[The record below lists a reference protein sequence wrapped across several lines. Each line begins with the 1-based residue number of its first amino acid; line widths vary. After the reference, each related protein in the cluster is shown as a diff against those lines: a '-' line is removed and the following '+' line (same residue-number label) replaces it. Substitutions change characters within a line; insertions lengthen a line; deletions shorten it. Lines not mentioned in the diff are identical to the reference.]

1 MSLLG
6 ENINTLWSSLII
18 EELVRQGIEYFCIS
32 PGSRSTP
39 LVVAAA
45 RNPRAQVI
53 ICYDERGAAYHA
65 LGYAKGSGKPAV
77 LICTSG
83 TAVANYFPAVI
94 EANLDHIPLL
104 ILSSDRPPELLET
117 GANQTI
123 PQRKIFGEHLRWE
136 FGLPCPTY
144 DILPTF
150 VLTTVA
156 QAIHRCNSQP
166 AGPVQLNIM
175 FREPLAPVSAPV
187 PSDYEISLE
196 SWRTSREPFTRY
208 SSKIMTPAENDL
220 IRLTDILN
228 RTSRGWLVLGR
239 MHSLEAIIAAKKLI
253 ELLEWPVFAD
263 INSGLRMGFDH
274 SAMIAH
280 FDLLLLSEQMQKQ
293 CAPQVIVQIGEHI
306 TSKRF
311 LYYIQNHCPKEYI
324 VIQNHPGRIDPA
336 HCVSWRMECDIPGLV
351 HHLDGKLFPRIDIS
365 WRQYLRTR
373 SDQVDA
379 IIEKFV
385 QSRDLKD
392 EISIAR
398 LISQHIPGNSGLFLG
413 NSMPIRDMDF
423 FADGKGPVVRLATQR
438 GASGIDGHIAGAIGF
453 AAGLKK
459 SVILV
464 LGDLAFL
471 HDLNSLSLLKEC
483 RYPVTFVL
491 INNQGGGIF
500 SFLQI
505 ANFNDVFERYF
516 ATPHSYTF
524 AAAAQL
530 FGISYRNP
538 QSSLEFITSLKQS
551 GESAQSSIIEVN
563 TRRDQNK
570 MAHDE
575 LFAKIRE
582 FLQHDRV

>member
-1 MSLLG
+1 MSVLG

-39 LVVAAA
+39 LVVASA
-45 RNPRAQVI
+45 RNPGAQVI

-175 FREPLAPVSAPV
+175 FREPLAPVSTPV

-228 RTSRGWLVLGR
+228 RTSRGWLVLGQ
-239 MHSLEAIIAAKKLI
+239 MHSLEAIHAAKKLI

-293 CAPQVIVQIGEHI
+293 SAPQVIVQIGEHI

-311 LYYIQNHCPKEYI
+311 LYYIQNHCPNEYI

-336 HCVSWRMECDIPGLV
+336 HRVSWRIECDIPALV
-351 HHLDGKLFPRIDIS
+351 RGLDGKLFPRIDIS
-365 WRQYLRTR
+365 WRQYLRNQ
-373 SDQVDA
+373 SDQVDE

-385 QSRDLKD
+385 QSRDLND

-398 LISQHIPGNSGLFLG
+398 LVSQHIPGNSGLFLG

-423 FADGKGPVVRLATQR
+423 FADAKGPIVRLATQR

-453 AAGLKK
+453 TAGLKK
-459 SVILV
+459 TVILV

-483 RYPVTFVL
+483 QYPVTLVL

-505 ANFNDVFERYF
+505 ANFDDVFERYF

-538 QSSLEFITSLKQS
+538 QSSLEFIASLKQS